1 MDGTR
6 VSLVELV
13 ERQNAVIK
21 EQADIIDDLFL
32 LLLQH
37 SSTEDLNNNE
47 VEKIGHVARL
57 KEKINA

>member
-1 MDGTR
+1 MDGAR
-6 VSLVELV
+6 VNLVELV
-13 ERQNAVIK
+13 ERQNVVIK

-37 SSTEDLNNNE
+37 SLTEDLNDNE

-57 KEKINA
+57 KEEINV